1 MGNLHK
7 FTNIFWYYSN
17 QLFIFFI
24 LREILIYPLYY
35 LFMKLIIFFKVTV
48 LVKLI
53 YNFLFF

>member
-7 FTNIFWYYSN
+7 FTNIFWYYCN

-35 LFMKLIIFFKVTV
+35 LFMKLIIFLKVTV